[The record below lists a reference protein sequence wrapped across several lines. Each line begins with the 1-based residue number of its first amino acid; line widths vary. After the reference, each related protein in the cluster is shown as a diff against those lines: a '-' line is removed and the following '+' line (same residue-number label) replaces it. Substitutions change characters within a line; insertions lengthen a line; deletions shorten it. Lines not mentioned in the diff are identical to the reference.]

1 MPSKRVFC
9 VCCGFARLTTSG
21 FRANAVPS
29 ALPSRIRGLFHNF
42 TPGFLEDHWVCEYWD
57 GEQWHLLDA
66 ELDQAAVTSSG
77 IAFAPSDVPR
87 DQFVDA
93 ATAWC
98 RVRRGE
104 LDPAKMG
111 ISTMDLAGTWFVAG
125 NAMLDVATLN
135 EEGMLPWEKWSVG
148 RELGPGQDVRAQ
160 WVEKFDAIS
169 DLLRGAPNEELAH
182 RIYRE
187 NAWLKM
193 TPMVLSF
200 LSETPTEVVV
210 Y

>member
-1 MPSKRVFC
+1 MSRDKSAFTVPRMPSKRVFC

-66 ELDQAAVTSSG
+66 ELDQEAVTNSG

-93 ATAWC
+93 AW
-98 RVRRGE
+98 
-104 LDPAKMG
+104 DPDRMFQPNG
-111 ISTMDLAGTWFVAG
+111 LRSSMRLATSCAG
-125 NAMLDVATLN
+125 
-135 EEGMLPWEKWSVG
+135 
-148 RELGPGQDVRAQ
+148 R
-160 WVEKFDAIS
+160 
-169 DLLRGAPNEELAH
+169 
-182 RIYRE
+182 
-187 NAWLKM
+187 
-193 TPMVLSF
+193 PMKN
-200 LSETPTEVVV
+200 
-210 Y
+210 